1 MRSHTPRDFSGVCS
15 RCFLKDAMCLCA
27 ELPRLESLTEI
38 VIVRHTAEQW
48 LTSNTARLATLMLPN
63 ARILKYG
70 GGEPFDDAL
79 ICSDGTWLLFPGR
92 GGAVPSSVP
101 RRLVVLDG
109 TFRQARRMYK
119 RITALHSLPE
129 LSLAAPTNQPID
141 FAIRRERTG
150 FRRSK
155 PLRRHSGSSKIRC
168 FANGCSRLT
177 ANSCGERMPRAV
189 GSVNRRKRF
198 TRATRRGW
206 AAVASLQHRVT
217 VPRPVFQLPRRP
229 KKN

>member
-1 MRSHTPRDFSGVCS
+1 
-15 RCFLKDAMCLCA
+15 MCLCA

-129 LSLAAPTNQPID
+129 LSLAAPANQPD
-141 FAIRRERTG
+141 R
-150 FRRSK
+150 
-155 PLRRHSGSSKIRC
+155 LRHP
-168 FANGCSRLT
+168 
-177 ANSCGERMPRAV
+177 PRADGLSTIEAIATALGQFEDPMLCERLLAAYGEFV
-189 GSVNRRKRF
+189 RRAD
-198 TRATRRGW
+198 ATRGR
-206 AAVASLQHRVT
+206 Q
-217 VPRPVFQLPRRP
+217 RRP
-229 KKN
+229 A